1 MARYLRG
8 MASTNIK
15 PLIAGNWKMNRL
27 PSEATEWL
35 RDLLGKLEKTT
46 GRDPDRSE
54 LLLCVPF
61 THLPGMAEAAFGTP
75 VALGAQD
82 VSQHEEGAYTGE
94 VSAAMLADLGVRY
107 VIVGHSERRQYH
119 GEDDATVAAK
129 ARQAINHGLTPI
141 ICVGESREERDAD
154 RAEEVVLGQLAG
166 SLAGL
171 EPASARQIVVAYEP
185 VWAIGTGLTATADD
199 AQEMSATIR
208 AALRDLLP
216 ALADDVRILYGGS
229 MKPGNAKELLSQPD
243 VNGGLIG
250 GASLDGDDLLAI
262 ERATEGRAEA

>member
-1 MARYLRG
+1 MATR
-8 MASTNIK
+8 SIQ

-27 PSEATEWL
+27 PSEAVQWL
-35 RDLLGKLEKTT
+35 RELLGELEET
-46 GRDPDRSE
+46 PDREERSQ

-61 THLPGMAEAAFGTP
+61 THLPGMAQAAFGSP

-119 GEDDATVAAK
+119 SEDDATVAAK
-129 ARQAINHGLTPI
+129 ARRAHEHGLTPI
-141 ICVGESREERDAD
+141 VCVGESREERDAG
-154 RAEEVVLGQLAG
+154 RAVEVVLGQLAG

-171 EPASARQIVVAYEP
+171 EPSSADEIVIAYEP

-199 AQEMSATIR
+199 AQEMSGAIR
-208 AALRDLLP
+208 QALGNILP
-216 ALADDVRILYGGS
+216 DLADDVRILYGGS
-229 MKPGNAKELLSQPD
+229 MKPSNAAELLGQPD

-250 GASLDGDDLLAI
+250 GASLDVGDLLAI
-262 ERATEGRAEA
+262 EGATKGTRGAA

>member
-1 MARYLRG
+1 MVR
-8 MASTNIK
+8 SKVK
-15 PLIAGNWKMNRL
+15 PLIAGNWKMNRM
-27 PSEATEWL
+27 PSEGVAWL
-35 RDLLGKLEKTT
+35 RELLERLDAMPEQPG
-46 GRDPDRSE
+46 RSE

-61 THLPGMAEAAFGTP
+61 THLAGMAEAAFGWP
-75 VALGAQD
+75 VSLGAQD
-82 VSQHEEGAYTGE
+82 VSAHESGAYTGE
-94 VSAAMLADLGVRY
+94 VSAAMLRDLGVEY

-119 GEDDATVAAK
+119 RETDAVVAAK
-129 ARQAINHGLTPI
+129 ARQALAHGLTPI
-141 ICVGESREERDAD
+141 VCVGEDRAQRDAGE
-154 RAEEVVLGQLAG
+154 AANVVLSQLEG
-166 SLAGL
+166 SLEGVTPEDPTGL
-171 EPASARQIVVAYEP
+171 VVAYEP